1 MNGRRTWI
9 ALLIFSAVVINYVDR
24 IALSIASKPIAAEF
38 GFTPIQMGYLFSGF
52 LWTYVICLIPLGLLV
67 ERVGPKRM
75 VGGGI
80 AIWSAA
86 TALTAATSG
95 FTSIFLAR
103 LAMGASE
110 ASTFPACG
118 RIIRDWFPQ
127 KERGLVTT
135 LFNGGSSAGPAIG
148 AVATAALVEHAG
160 WRAAFVV
167 LGIVGYIWLAAWLF
181 WFASPEK
188 AHWLSEV
195 ERQKIVRER
204 NGEDNHPA
212 PVAPAPASSLRYLLS
227 QSSIWGLVVTQ
238 ACLVY
243 TAYLFLTWLP
253 SFLQSTRELSTMNTG
268 YLTAVPYLI
277 TIVLGVT
284 IAWVSDK
291 LLSSESVRAGRRR
304 NFIAGMAILSLLIL
318 LAPVVDE
325 LWELLVVLT
334 LVLTGSTTG
343 AGLNFTLASDLLHN
357 PADVSRVIAITA
369 LGGNLFGL
377 IAPIITGYVV
387 SATNGYDWA
396 FGVAAG
402 LLVESYPQVTID
414 WDVLLAGA
422 ACHDV
427 GKPYEFD
434 DSNRRRWAE
443 APAQAGAPTFR
454 HSVFGMHVCLVVGLP
469 DEVAHIAVGHSFE
482 GNHMGVSTE
491 CMIVRQADHGWWH
504 VAGAL
509 GLIREDTMA
518 GLASNLRSR

>member
-1 MNGRRTWI
+1 MNRRRIWI

-38 GFTPIQMGYLFSGF
+38 GFSPVQMGYLFSGF
-52 LWTYVICLIPLGLLV
+52 LWTYVVCLIPLGLMV
-67 ERVGPKRM
+67 ERVGAKRM
-75 VGGGI
+75 VGTGI

-86 TALTAATSG
+86 TALTAATGG
-95 FTSIFLAR
+95 FASIFLSR

-127 KERGLVTT
+127 NERGLVTT

-148 AVATAALVEHAG
+148 AVATAALVEYAG
-160 WRAAFVV
+160 WRIAFVA

-181 WFASPEK
+181 WFNTPEK
-188 AHWLSEV
+188 AKWLSET
-195 ERQKIVRER
+195 ERRKIVRER
-204 NGEDNHPA
+204 DGEA
-212 PVAPAPASSLRYLLS
+212 APAASVPPSSLRYLLS
-227 QSSIWGLVVTQ
+227 QRSIWGLVITQ

-268 YLTAVPYLI
+268 YLTAVPYLV

-284 IAWVSDK
+284 IAWASDRI
-291 LLSSESVRAGRRR
+291 LSSQSVLAGKRR
-304 NFIAGMAILSLLIL
+304 NFIAAMAILSLLIL
-318 LAPVVDE
+318 AAPAVGE
-325 LWELLVVLT
+325 LWELLFVLT

-343 AGLNFTLASDLLHN
+343 AGLNFTLASDLLRN

-387 SATNGYDWA
+387 AATGGYDWA

-402 LLVESYPQVTID
+402 LLVVGAVATLTMTRKPIAPEFGQVDNLTSPSKD
-414 WDVLLAGA
+414 
-422 ACHDV
+422 
-427 GKPYEFD
+427 
-434 DSNRRRWAE
+434 
-443 APAQAGAPTFR
+443 
-454 HSVFGMHVCLVVGLP
+454 
-469 DEVAHIAVGHSFE
+469 
-482 GNHMGVSTE
+482 
-491 CMIVRQADHGWWH
+491 
-504 VAGAL
+504 
-509 GLIREDTMA
+509 MA
-518 GLASNLRSR
+518 RA